1 MTIGYELW
9 KFSQLISNPMTMESA
24 SPAHDVGG
32 GRLNNLNEIHVQ
44 QAHFGHYYNVYRRHQ
59 KIMSH
64 ILSKEITWSATQ
76 DLNVLIVAMIL

>member
-1 MTIGYELW
+1 
-9 KFSQLISNPMTMESA
+9 MESA

-64 ILSKEITWSATQ
+64 ILSKEIT
-76 DLNVLIVAMIL
+76 